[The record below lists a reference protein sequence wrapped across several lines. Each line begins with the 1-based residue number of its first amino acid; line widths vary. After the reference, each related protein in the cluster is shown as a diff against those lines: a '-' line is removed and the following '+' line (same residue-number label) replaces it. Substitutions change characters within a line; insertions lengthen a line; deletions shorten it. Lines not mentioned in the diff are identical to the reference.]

1 MIEKI
6 NTNKGETDVIR
17 EDATILYSPNMV
29 DLSKANTVRGKKG
42 EWDEFQLFG
51 SSNAKESSYRASE
64 EGREVDQAL
73 LERIRNRKI
82 GQKIK
87 RLNLELAA

>member
-1 MIEKI
+1 MTEKI

-29 DLSKANTVRGKKG
+29 DLSKANTVRGNKG

-51 SSNAKESSYRASE
+51 SSNANESAYQAPE
-64 EGREVDQAL
+64 DLENDQAL
-73 LERIRNRKI
+73 MKRIRNRQI
-82 GQKIK
+82 GRKIK
-87 RLNLELAA
+87 QLNLQLAA